1 MAKKE
6 ILNMNDLENILSKDL
21 AKKRMKVMDE
31 FIVSR
36 HEFSLWYVAEVSPV
50 VEWTN
55 PVTAWMFAAWV
66 NGSGMKEWVSEEE
79 IAQREAKQA
88 AINAK
93 KVEREAKQAE
103 AIKQLAKEAEQAKVK
118 GKAIKKDRLVING

>member
-21 AKKRMKVMDE
+21 AKRRMKVMDE

-36 HEFSLWYVAEVSPV
+36 HEFSLWYVATVSPV

-55 PVTAWMFAAWV
+55 PITAWMFAAWV
-66 NGSGMKEWVSEEE
+66 NGSGVKEWVSEEE

-88 AINAK
+88 TINAR

-103 AIKQLAKEAEQAKVK
+103 VIKQLAKEAEEAKGK